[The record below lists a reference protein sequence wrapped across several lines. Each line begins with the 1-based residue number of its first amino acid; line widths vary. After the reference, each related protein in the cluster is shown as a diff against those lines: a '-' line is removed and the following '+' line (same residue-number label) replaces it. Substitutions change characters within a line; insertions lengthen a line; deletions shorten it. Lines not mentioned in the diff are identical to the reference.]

1 MIGLKKRRY
10 QQTSSRGKAQAAHNE
25 AGAIEVTCRCVINNT
40 NGTFLPTTVPTGR
53 CLFHRLLKGCLV
65 WKHCKLI
72 DVNTFYSVSGK
83 SLRMCTNEPNLFG
96 IKDPT
101 RVVYTL
107 CSVYQ
112 LPEIL
117 CDQQLKTRSALRL
130 FSSPET
136 DIYKYCSWLV
146 YQQFNFTKPLW

>member
-1 MIGLKKRRY
+1 MIGLKNKRY
-10 QQTSSRGKAQAAHNE
+10 QQTSSSGKAQAAHNE

-83 SLRMCTNEPNLFG
+83 SLRMYTNEPIICLVSR
-96 IKDPT
+96 IQLE
-101 RVVYTL
+101 L
-107 CSVYQ
+107 CIHCAQFTNCRKFYVISSWKLDEHCV
-112 LPEIL
+112 
-117 CDQQLKTRSALRL
+117 CSAHQKQT
-130 FSSPET
+130 FINIAV
-136 DIYKYCSWLV
+136 D
-146 YQQFNFTKPLW
+146 